1 MLLMTLQCIL
11 TNLNNPDLNPRYVQ
25 IQLWISLHVCEFH
38 YMVMNI
44 INILHSLNHLSSPNK
59 FINPNTSISIGTGL
73 FGLVRMHCS
82 APVYSIIIS
91 DFSLCVCL
99 EMRSNK
105 SSCGR
110 SVSTWSRSSWLQS
123 CCSSM
128 DQLSLSAVRKN
139 NRRVAR
145 AMNRGPVSRNQA
157 ENKRRR
163 LDKNKSSSQHKRK
176 QMNNY

>member
-44 INILHSLNHLSSPNK
+44 INILHSLNHLSSLNK

-91 DFSLCVCL
+91 DLSLCVFRDEKQQEQL
-99 EMRSNK
+99 WEISINMIK
-105 SSCGR
+105 EFMTPE
-110 SVSTWSRSSWLQS
+110 VLQ
-123 CCSSM
+123 
-128 DQLSLSAVRKN
+128 QYGPAL
-139 NRRVAR
+139 
-145 AMNRGPVSRNQA
+145 PVSSQEEQQEGSQSNEQRTSEQEPSGEQEA
-157 ENKRRR
+157 ETGQEQEQ
-163 LDKNKSSSQHKRK
+163 LPA
-176 QMNNY
+176 